1 VRRRMRRTREDE
13 GGRREEEGG
22 RRRTR
27 RKGEREDSITKLR
40 ERERDIYQNEEVGE
54 QKYRDQ

>member
-1 VRRRMRRTREDE
+1 MRRTREDE